1 MRPLPHPRAEAYR
14 WILFAVT
21 ELEQPLWRI
30 ARHTVLYPEGD
41 RLAGDVPLAQREFRD
56 MAIVLEHHMSGRTF
70 VAGERTT
77 PDGRAFRKGLRD
89 GYACGSGSRGP
100 RA

>member
-1 MRPLPHPRAEAYR
+1 
-14 WILFAVT
+14 
-21 ELEQPLWRI
+21 
-30 ARHTVLYPEGD
+30 
-41 RLAGDVPLAQREFRD
+41 